1 MASPVK
7 GGGVRTDRFTYGSSM
22 IDDRNESDPPVLRRR
37 MIDDQI
43 RPRGVCDLRV
53 LDAMMSVPREVFVPP
68 NLRLSA
74 YEDRAL
80 PLAAGQTISQPYIV
94 AYMTQQLAVEPHHRV
109 FEIGTGSGYQ
119 CAILARLA
127 AHVYSVERLDALR
140 IAAAQTLAGLG
151 IANITLRGGDGTL
164 GLAEFAPYDR
174 IIVTAAAP
182 RIPPALIE
190 QLIDR
195 GRLVIPIGGPTE
207 QTIVVVTRDGSRTTE
222 SSTLGCRFVKL
233 IGKEGWRANEA
244 TS

>member
-1 MASPVK
+1 MTSPVK
-7 GGGVRTDRFTYGSSM
+7 GGGVRNDRFTCGLQM
-22 IDDRNESDPPVLRRR
+22 IDDRNESDWPVLRRR

-43 RPRGVCDLRV
+43 RPRGVCDPRV
-53 LDAMMSVPREVFVPP
+53 LDAMMSVSREVFVPP

-80 PLAAGQTISQPYIV
+80 PLAAGQTISQPFIV

-109 FEIGTGSGYQ
+109 LEVGTGSGYQ

-127 AHVYSVERLDALR
+127 AHVYSVERIDDLR
-140 IAAAQTLAGLG
+140 VAVARRLADLG
-151 IANITLRGGDGTL
+151 ITNVTVRGGDGTL
-164 GLAEFAPYDR
+164 GLTEFAPYDR
-174 IIVTAAAP
+174 ILVTAAAP

-207 QTIVVVTRDGSRTTE
+207 QTIVVVIRSGSRTTE
-222 SSTLGCRFVKL
+222 TSTLGCRFVKL
-233 IGKEGWRANEA
+233 IGKEGWRADEPA
-244 TS
+244 S